1 MLSTS
6 DFNLYHQNVY
16 DLAIYFN
23 FYLWKSL
30 ESVFLQR
37 VAYVIK
43 TYPDARELRMFTH
56 DNDSD
61 GISMKFSITN
71 MLGMRKNNWISII
84 KHSNLYQAD
93 GKLNASKWK
102 NSERVS
108 IHIEAGKWHN
118 MRYVSFTSPDSN
130 YSTPISSKYGGN
142 LSTDGLQDAK
152 WLAYK
157 LASCT
162 DRNLQVLEVDFSSS
176 SNSNSSISNS
186 NSNSNNNS
194 SSLILTNK
202 EETLPNLFH
211 DAEINDG
218 FKLKLAPDFFS
229 RKISL
234 HPSDAPRV
242 R

>member
-6 DFNLYHQNVY
+6 DFNLYHQNVH

-30 ESVFLQR
+30 ESAFLRR
-37 VAYVIK
+37 VAYVMK
-43 TYPDARELRMFTH
+43 TYPDARELRLFTH

-61 GISMKFSITN
+61 GVSMKFSITN
-71 MLGMRKNNWISII
+71 MLGMRKNDWISII

-130 YSTPISSKYGGN
+130 YSTPNSSKYG
-142 LSTDGLQDAK
+142 
-152 WLAYK
+152 
-157 LASCT
+157 
-162 DRNLQVLEVDFSSS
+162 
-176 SNSNSSISNS
+176 
-186 NSNSNNNS
+186 
-194 SSLILTNK
+194 
-202 EETLPNLFH
+202 
-211 DAEINDG
+211 
-218 FKLKLAPDFFS
+218 
-229 RKISL
+229 
-234 HPSDAPRV
+234 
-242 R
+242 